1 MAHLWGA
8 KTGNLSYQ
16 VLQEF
21 YVTVTAK
28 LLPSLD
34 PKNAPAT
41 MQIGKTYEEQGF
53 YDEAGDYCEIKKM
66 VVLK

>member
-1 MAHLWGA
+1 MAWMAHLWGA

-34 PKNAPAT
+34 PKNAREDVRALQVGVNHT
-41 MQIGKTYEEQGF
+41 V
-53 YDEAGDYCEIKKM
+53 A
-66 VVLK
+66 